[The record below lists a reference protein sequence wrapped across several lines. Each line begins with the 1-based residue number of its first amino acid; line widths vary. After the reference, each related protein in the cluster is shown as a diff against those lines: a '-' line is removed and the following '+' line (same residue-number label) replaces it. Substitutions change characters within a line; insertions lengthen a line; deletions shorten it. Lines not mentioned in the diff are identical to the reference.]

1 MMANFVDLL
10 PSPSL
15 LYKNGYAEYDYE
27 KVNRVRICTSISIE
41 EDGSYVEYL
50 TDIGSDE
57 PIILRTV
64 QDLIDFRT
72 ATFLNKIVLI
82 EHRGGGTTDIE
93 GWAIS
98 TSPSAS
104 RCIFSSTPTKPYFF
118 EVGIGAVKVKVDEES
133 VIADYE
139 ANWKGRY

>member
-1 MMANFVDLL
+1 MANFVDLL

-15 LYKNGYAEYDYE
+15 LYSNGYIEYDFE
-27 KVNRVRICTSISIE
+27 KVNRVRIYTSISIE
-41 EDGSYVEYL
+41 EDGSYVKYL

-72 ATFLNKIVLI
+72 SIFLNKIVLI
-82 EHRGGGTTDIE
+82 EHRGGGTSDVEEWGTPNPPVGGI
-93 GWAIS
+93 
-98 TSPSAS
+98 
-104 RCIFSSTPTKPYFF
+104 CVFSSTPTKPYSF

-139 ANWKGRY
+139 ANWKGMY

>member
-1 MMANFVDLL
+1 MANFVDLI
-10 PSPSL
+10 PNPSL

-27 KVNRVRICTSISIE
+27 KVNRVRICTSISVE
-41 EDGSYVEYL
+41 EDGSQVKYL
-50 TDIGSDE
+50 ADVGSGE
-57 PIILRTV
+57 QIILKTV
-64 QDLIDFRT
+64 EDLINFRT
-72 ATFLNKIVLI
+72 AIFLNKVVLI
-82 EHRGGGTTDIE
+82 EHRGGGTSDIE
-93 GWAIS
+93 GWGTPNPPVAG
-98 TSPSAS
+98 